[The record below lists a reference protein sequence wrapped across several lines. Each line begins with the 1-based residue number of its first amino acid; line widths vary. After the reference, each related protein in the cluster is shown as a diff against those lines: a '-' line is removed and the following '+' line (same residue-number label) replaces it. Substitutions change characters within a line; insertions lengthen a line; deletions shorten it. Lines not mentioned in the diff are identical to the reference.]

1 MFKPL
6 VIRKNKEQKIRKKNR
21 KNKEQSLQLQYQKL
35 RKLTYKQQYLDKER
49 EISASVLQAVLL
61 SAQTPFVIAK
71 SLHVQEGLNLEPRTS
86 RVRPGPLDSCDQSH
100 PLIIA
105 VNCTAFASSTTVK
118 HQAPKSSL
126 TSHVLSL
133 EIALT

>member
-6 VIRKNKEQKIRKKNR
+6 VIRKNKEQKIRKKIGKIR
-21 KNKEQSLQLQYQKL
+21 NKVFST
-35 RKLTYKQQYLDKER
+35 RNSKLTYKQQYLDKER

-71 SLHVQEGLNLEPRTS
+71 ILHVQEGLNLEPRTS

-118 HQAPKSSL
+118 RQAPKSSL